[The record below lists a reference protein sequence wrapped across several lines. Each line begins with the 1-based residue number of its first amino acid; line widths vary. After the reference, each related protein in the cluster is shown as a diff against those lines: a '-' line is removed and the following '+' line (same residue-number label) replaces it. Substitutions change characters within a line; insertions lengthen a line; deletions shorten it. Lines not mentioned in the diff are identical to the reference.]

1 MRVLLITKKQEKRTP
16 CRGTF
21 PLRVE
26 RLQSSRLKSASHRTV
41 LSGLQ
46 TISQFEVLSNRSGSV
61 RLTFANI
68 SLKYNPFP
76 KWRQQG
82 TARVNA
88 KKTGRSRFD
97 KVFDVL

>member
-1 MRVLLITKKQEKRTP
+1 
-16 CRGTF
+16 
-21 PLRVE
+21 
-26 RLQSSRLKSASHRTV
+26 V

-88 KKTGRSRFD
+88 KKNRPEP
-97 KVFDVL
+97 V

>member
-1 MRVLLITKKQEKRTP
+1 MGSPDSKKAGETNPVQGR
-16 CRGTF
+16 F

-88 KKTGRSRFD
+88 KKNRPEP
-97 KVFDVL
+97 V